1 MKRDTMRLR
10 ILLPTEILLEAP
22 VRKIVAEAP
31 NGFFCLL
38 PRHVDFV
45 TALVPGI
52 LSYEAEDG
60 RERFAAVDEG
70 ILVKVGRDVRLSCRD
85 AVAGLELERLERAV
99 ADRFRKRRDQERKA
113 RSSIARIEANFVRRF
128 LEIQPHER

>member
-1 MKRDTMRLR
+1 MKHDTMRLR
-10 ILLPTEILLEAP
+10 ILLPTEILLEEP

-45 TALVPGI
+45 TALVLGI

-60 RERFAAVDEG
+60 RERFAAMDEG
-70 ILVKVGRDVRLSCRD
+70 ISRRWTGTYAFPAETPWPGWNWSAWNGPWPIDSGSGAIRN
-85 AVAGLELERLERAV
+85 ERPVPA
-99 ADRFRKRRDQERKA
+99 
-113 RSSIARIEANFVRRF
+113 
-128 LEIQPHER
+128 